1 MRRSSRFVVWL
12 TFATFLLRIADLTR
26 RSLWLD
32 EGFTVLRITGAWNDL
47 ITNTVFWNGI
57 RTTDTNPQFYFAA
70 LKTWA
75 FLSGDS
81 DFTLKLF
88 SSFSGVVFVPLVY
101 AMTRRATTARA
112 GVVAAIFASVSP
124 LVEWYSQEVRMYS
137 LVICLATASTLA
149 LQRAYDS
156 KTYLAWSTW
165 IMLCGV
171 SLLTHYSFV
180 GFIFAHLLWLV
191 YAYRENIRNFSSL
204 LPFALALVVVGLVV
218 GFLIDT
224 PQLLQRLRS
233 GAEYSYEFKPL
244 QDVVGSI
251 VSGLLFGVNR
261 PDPTDGAISWS
272 ISILMMLCV
281 TLWMWHLRQSR
292 KVVLW
297 VLSVVVTIGVWFAL
311 SFIKP
316 NFAGVRHLMLVAP
329 MVFALLASMID
340 AFIARSL
347 WAKAAGVAFAA
358 VWVGVNVYGIAFV
371 FIRTPNFQD
380 DWRSMAKIIQDEW
393 RVGDVII
400 GNAGAPIEVL
410 QRYLGGLPA
419 RIRSIV
425 SMSNTDEPFA
435 SSRRVWFVNTGGGD
449 YGSSNAPE
457 WINSLALQQRYNF
470 IGRTNTIQVVLLDKT
485 SSFVDTLPSNAKR
498 VEIANDNNT
507 KIIGYW
513 FSPSDSSYPRSS
525 LGLSVFWQRGSD
537 DFSTDSVSIRL
548 KRGEQI
554 WLDWSLPNR
563 LPQNQPLWTLRKI
576 YRVEYNMPVPLGLP
590 IQQYDLELI
599 VRSGEKGEVV
609 QQVLHPLSN
618 DDLMC
623 CVRIARASTSE
634 ERWRA
639 SDVKLVT
646 ADYSDVVKPGQQ
658 MPVALTWLATQ
669 DNIADWQI
677 QLKLETLIGGLV
689 SDVQQNAGVEGFT
702 PSVWRAGELTRDQL
716 TLKVPHHALAGWY
729 RLSLRRYRNG
739 VDVDGTL
746 IGFVRVEEYPR
757 SPVARVI
764 QFPTNASVGDLALL
778 GYSVNEVWSRGKT
791 FAVHTY
797 WRTDTQPRRDGKL
810 FLHIVG
816 PDGKLVSQDDNS
828 PFDNTRSTLTLRPG
842 DGIDQLH
849 RVELKPDLP
858 SGTYT
863 LFAGVYDAEGDQS
876 RWPAQQDGQP
886 AKHDLLKLGSFVLP

>member
-1 MRRSSRFVVWL
+1 MRRSSWFVVWL
-12 TFATFLLRIADLTR
+12 TFASFLLRIADLTR

-47 ITNTVFWNGI
+47 FTNTVFWNGI

-81 DFTLKLF
+81 DFALKLF
-88 SSFSGVVFVPLVY
+88 SSFAGVVFVPLVY
-101 AMTRRATTARA
+101 AMTRRATSTRA
-112 GVVAAIFASVSP
+112 GAIAAIFASASP

-137 LVICLATASTLA
+137 LVICLATASTIA
-149 LQRAYDS
+149 LQRAYVS
-156 KTYLAWSTW
+156 RSFLAWSSW
-165 IMLCGV
+165 IVLCGV

-180 GFIFAHLLWLV
+180 GLIFAHLLWLV
-191 YAYRENIRNFSSL
+191 YAFRGNLRNFSSL
-204 LPFALALVVVGLVV
+204 LPFALALSVVGLVV
-218 GFLIDT
+218 SILIDA
-224 PQLLQRLRS
+224 PQLLQRLRT

-261 PDPTDGAISWS
+261 PDPTDGAISWLM
-272 ISILMMLCV
+272 SILMTLCV
-281 TLWMWHLRQSR
+281 TMWMWHLRRS
-292 KVVLW
+292 KNVVLW
-297 VLSVVVTIGVWFAL
+297 VLSVVVTIGVWFVL
-311 SFIKP
+311 SLIKP

-329 MVFALLASMID
+329 MAFALMASMID
-340 AFIARSL
+340 AFIARGH
-347 WAKAAGVAFAA
+347 WAKAVGVGFAA
-358 VWVGVNVYGIAFV
+358 AWVGFNVYGLAYV
-371 FIRTPNFQD
+371 FIRTPNYQD
-380 DWRSMAKIIQDEW
+380 DWRGMAKIIQDEW
-393 RVGDVII
+393 RAGDVII

-410 QRYLGGLPA
+410 RRYLGDLPA
-419 RIRSIV
+419 RTRSIV
-425 SMSNTDEPFA
+425 GMFSTDESFA

-457 WINSLALQQRYNF
+457 WINSLALQQRYDF
-470 IGRTNTIQVVLLDKT
+470 IGRTNAIQVVLLDKT
-485 SSFVDTLPSNAKR
+485 ATVVDTLPSNASR
-498 VEIANDNNT
+498 VEISNGENT

-513 FSPSDSSYPRSS
+513 FSPNEASFPRSS
-525 LGLSVFWQRGSD
+525 FGLSIFWQRGSD
-537 DFSTDSVSIRL
+537 DISTDTVSIRL

-563 LPQNQPLWTLRKI
+563 LPQNQPLWTLGKI
-576 YRVEYNMPVPLGLP
+576 YRVEYNVPVSLGLP
-590 IQQYDLELI
+590 IQHYELELI
-599 VRSGEKGEVV
+599 VRSGEKSEVV
-609 QQVLHPLSN
+609 QHVLHPLSN

-623 CVRIARASTSE
+623 CVRIARASTTG

-639 SDVKLVT
+639 SDVKLAS
-646 ADYSDVVKPGQQ
+646 ADYSDVVKPGQL
-658 MPVALTWLATQ
+658 MPVALTWRATR
-669 DNIADWQI
+669 NNTADWQTEVT
-677 QLKLETLIGGLV
+677 LETLFGSRV
-689 SDVQQNAGVEGFT
+689 SGAKQNAGVEDYT
-702 PSVWRAGELTRDQL
+702 PSNWRIDELSRDQISL
-716 TLKVPHHALAGWY
+716 RIPYQILPGWY
-729 RLSLRRYRNG
+729 RLSLNRYRDG
-739 VDVDGTL
+739 KYVDGISL
-746 IGFVRVEEYPR
+746 GFVHVEEYSR
-757 SPVARVI
+757 TPVEIDIPFAV
-764 QFPTNASVGDLALL
+764 NAKVSELTLL
-778 GYSVNEVWSRGKT
+778 GYRVNEAWSRGKT

-842 DGIDQLH
+842 DGVDQLH

-863 LFAGVYDAEGDQS
+863 LFAGVYDAEGDQT

-886 AKHDLLKLGSFVLP
+886 APNDLLKLGSFVLP